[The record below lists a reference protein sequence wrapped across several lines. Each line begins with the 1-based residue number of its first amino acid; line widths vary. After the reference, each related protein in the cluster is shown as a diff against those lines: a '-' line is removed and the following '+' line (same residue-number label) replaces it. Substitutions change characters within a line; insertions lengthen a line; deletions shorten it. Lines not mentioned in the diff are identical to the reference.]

1 MKNYKYTVKNLDCA
15 ACGKK
20 IEDKIASYDEYQN
33 VSLNFATLKLSF
45 ETEKD
50 KNVKQEVQKIITS
63 VEPEV
68 EIIEENEQ
76 NKSEESIKGD
86 LVRLAIRNSAIC
98 FSNDN

>member
-1 MKNYKYTVKNLDCA
+1 MKSYKYIVKNLDCA
-15 ACGKK
+15 ACSKK
-20 IEDKIASYDEYQN
+20 IEDKIASYDEYKN

-45 ETEKD
+45 ETDKD

-86 LVRLAIRNSAIC
+86 LVRLAIRNSAIR
-98 FSNDN
+98 FSNAN

>member
-1 MKNYKYTVKNLDCA
+1 MKSYKYIVKNLDCA

-20 IEDKIASYDEYQN
+20 IEDKIASYDEYKN

-45 ETEKD
+45 ETDKD

-76 NKSEESIKGD
+76 NKSEDSIKGD

>member
-1 MKNYKYTVKNLDCA
+1 MKSYKYIVKNLDCA

-20 IEDKIASYDEYQN
+20 IEDKIASYDEYQD

-45 ETEKD
+45 ETDKD
-50 KNVKQEVQKIITS
+50 KNVKQEIQKIITS

-68 EIIEENEQ
+68 EIIDESEQ

-98 FSNDN
+98 FSNAN

>member
-1 MKNYKYTVKNLDCA
+1 MKSYKYIVKNLDCA

-20 IEDKIASYDEYQN
+20 IEDKITSYDEYKN

-45 ETEKD
+45 ETDKD

-86 LVRLAIRNSAIC
+86 LVRLAIRNSAIR
-98 FSNDN
+98 FSNAN

>member
-1 MKNYKYTVKNLDCA
+1 MKSYKYIVKNLDCA

-20 IEDKIASYDEYQN
+20 IEDKIASYDEYKN

-45 ETEKD
+45 ETDKD

-86 LVRLAIRNSAIC
+86 LVRLAIRNSAIR
-98 FSNDN
+98 FSNAN

>member
-1 MKNYKYTVKNLDCA
+1 MKNYKYTVKNLDSA

-45 ETEKD
+45 EKD

-86 LVRLAIRNSAIC
+86 LVRLAIRNSAIR
-98 FSNDN
+98 FSNAN

>member
-1 MKNYKYTVKNLDCA
+1 MNYPNSIKNLIECY
-15 ACGKK
+15 KK
-20 IEDKIASYDEYQN
+20 LPGVGEKTAER
-33 VSLNFATLKLSF
+33 LALATLKLSV
-45 ETEKD
+45 ETDKD

>member
-1 MKNYKYTVKNLDCA
+1 MKNYKYIVKNLDCA

-20 IEDKIASYDEYQN
+20 IEDKIASYDEYKN
-33 VSLNFATLKLSF
+33 VSVNFATLKLSF
-45 ETEKD
+45 ETDKD

-86 LVRLAIRNSAIC
+86 LVRLAIRNSAIR
-98 FSNDN
+98 FSNAN